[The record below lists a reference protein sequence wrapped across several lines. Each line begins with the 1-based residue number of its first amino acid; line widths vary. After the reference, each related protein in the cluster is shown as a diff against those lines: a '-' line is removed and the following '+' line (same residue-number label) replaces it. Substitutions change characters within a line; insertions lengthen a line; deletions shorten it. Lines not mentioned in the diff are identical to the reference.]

1 MKGDSL
7 KERNVRSNST
17 ATTVVLALVS
27 YAIELHNRWLKPSD
41 SEHCDNMGVKRM
53 N

>member
-7 KERNVRSNST
+7 KARNVRYNST

-27 YAIELHNRWLKPSD
+27 YAIELHSRWLKRSD
-41 SEHCDNMGVKRM
+41 SEHSDNMRVKRM